1 MSEGDG
7 FSKSTKNGTSHIL
20 QDLLSSTVLL
30 SRANFVPTR
39 NQKLD
44 NFPVKIEPN
53 LTPPEVTCSIC
64 SESTNLLPLAVQE
77 MEILAKFVLSQ
88 EHISLILQT
97 EDHPPIFCCKIC
109 SSAILSLAKLSTQI
123 ENITISLR
131 AVISSRNGLF
141 NKLRS
146 GSKTIEPSRDGEDFG
161 VRHGVTLLHNGD
173 HPGPT
178 ESVYEE
184 FSVKV
189 EPPDDHDQDDHEIE
203 SDADSALSE
212 PKSPPERTKS
222 WSKYVCKICQPN
234 VTFRRVDNL
243 TRHMNQ
249 KHAPKR
255 TTTSGFTRRCPGVER
270 PHGCPKCDK
279 RFIRGPSLRKHF
291 RAVHEGLRVKRKCTL
306 CPEVFSSI
314 AMVRKH
320 MQKFHHVVQ
329 PTSKRTPCE
338 MCTKTFSNSTG
349 LHRHVELFHF
359 TDRKSCPYGCATRF
373 TSGADWLKHLEE
385 CKSPKMITKIGCYCL
400 FCKTTFR
407 NMLLRMEHYLREHPD
422 KSYPCSHCGAQFS
435 RRNAL
440 YYHRCDK
447 YGGNQG

>member
-1 MSEGDG
+1 MKVFIFTVADRPFAVFLVLPTPPQLDSPRFLPSRLSPSQSSVGLDCNVSSIHSGGQEFRQPLFWEKSHWVWFCLTHLVLQHIQRTSKSVILSVKGCPPEINRVFEAKYMYDDGENETGPDCHLCGQEIYDLASIFTYKGTIYNFLFKDDISDSEGY
-7 FSKSTKNGTSHIL
+7 TW
-20 QDLLSSTVLL
+20 
-30 SRANFVPTR
+30 
-39 NQKLD
+39 
-44 NFPVKIEPN
+44 
-53 LTPPEVTCSIC
+53 
-64 SESTNLLPLAVQE
+64 
-77 MEILAKFVLSQ
+77 
-88 EHISLILQT
+88 
-97 EDHPPIFCCKIC
+97 
-109 SSAILSLAKLSTQI
+109 
-123 ENITISLR
+123 
-131 AVISSRNGLF
+131 
-141 NKLRS
+141 
-146 GSKTIEPSRDGEDFG
+146 RDGM
-161 VRHGVTLLHNGD
+161 LH
-173 HPGPT
+173 
-178 ESVYEE
+178 
-184 FSVKV
+184 
-189 EPPDDHDQDDHEIE
+189 
-203 SDADSALSE
+203 
-212 PKSPPERTKS
+212 
-222 WSKYVCKICQPN
+222 
-234 VTFRRVDNL
+234 
-243 TRHMNQ
+243 
-249 KHAPKR
+249 
-255 TTTSGFTRRCPGVER
+255 RCPGVER